1 MWESSMSQWNHG
13 LSTQRDLSNTF
24 WQTKLKMTSN
34 SEQSYSVYMG
44 AKHTASFEI
53 SCRPKKPATV
63 HYRSFAKRWKIIFR
77 QVSLYSDLREI
88 VLEGKVLRSS
98 SWSSE
103 GCWSI
108 ASLEEHSTICYRINS
123 FADQQ

>member
-1 MWESSMSQWNHG
+1 MSQWNHG

-53 SCRPKKPATV
+53 SCKPKKPATV
-63 HYRSFAKRWKIIFR
+63 HYKSFAKRWKIIFR